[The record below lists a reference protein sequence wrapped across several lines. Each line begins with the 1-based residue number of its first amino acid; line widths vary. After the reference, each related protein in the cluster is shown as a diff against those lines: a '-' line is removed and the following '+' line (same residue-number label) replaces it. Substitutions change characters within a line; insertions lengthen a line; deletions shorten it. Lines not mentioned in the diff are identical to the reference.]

1 MQFGKLT
8 LTGLISQQNSESQT
22 VTTQGGVQ
30 STKFSVK
37 ADNYDANR
45 HFSFAQYFY
54 DNYDS
59 FASRLPHVS
68 SGINITRIEVWV
80 TNKQG
85 NYNESRNFVGFMDL
99 GENTRLANDYWQPN
113 AAIPVPSNQ
122 SNNLL
127 SIIKEQYPG
136 ARNINQ
142 VTQVLEPLQA
152 FGIRGGQD
160 FEKVESARLLNS
172 SEYTLNS
179 TLGYISLKS
188 ALNTDEVLAVAYEY
202 TYRERYIR

>member
-1 MQFGKLT
+1 
-8 LTGLISQQNSESQT
+8 
-22 VTTQGGVQ
+22 
-30 STKFSVK
+30 
-37 ADNYDANR
+37 
-45 HFSFAQYFY
+45 
-54 DNYDS
+54 
-59 FASRLPHVS
+59 
-68 SGINITRIEVWV
+68 
-80 TNKQG
+80 
-85 NYNESRNFVGFMDL
+85 MDL

-188 ALNTDEVLAVAYEY
+188 AQHRRGAGRGVRVHLSGKGISGRRVFF
-202 TYRERYIR
+202 RRYIDFRVSLSEDAAWDYGLHKAAYVEADDENVCIHSAHINCRAKTSSSTSNSFRTLQARK

>member
-1 MQFGKLT
+1 MTITTVL
-8 LTGLISQQNSESQT
+8 LPDSLI
-22 VTTQGGVQ
+22 
-30 STKFSVK
+30 
-37 ADNYDANR
+37 
-45 HFSFAQYFY
+45 
-54 DNYDS
+54 
-59 FASRLPHVS
+59 VS

-160 FEKVESARLLNS
+160 FEKVESAVFSILPSIHLIPRSATYRS
-172 SEYTLNS
+172 SQRSTPTRCWPWRTS
-179 TLGYISLKS
+179 TLI
-188 ALNTDEVLAVAYEY
+188 
-202 TYRERYIR
+202 RERYIR